1 VGLGDGVVQVTAGA
15 AVPLEV
21 VAAVVLDPPALPRGA
36 ARDAA
41 PIGSRVITSATG
53 VGFAPK
59 TSTASNTSTA
69 ARTIRRRRI

>member
-1 VGLGDGVVQVTAGA
+1 VVQLTAGA

-21 VAAVVLDPPALPRGA
+21 VAAVVLDPPLPRGA

-59 TSTASNTSTA
+59 RSTASKTNTP
-69 ARTIRRRRI
+69 ARTIRRRRILGTTLK

>member
-1 VGLGDGVVQVTAGA
+1 VGPGDGVVQFTAGA

-41 PIGSRVITSATG
+41 PIGSCVITSAIG
-53 VGFAPK
+53 AGFAPK
-59 TSTASNTSTA
+59 TSTTSNTSTA

>member
-1 VGLGDGVVQVTAGA
+1 VGLGDGVVQFTAGA

-21 VAAVVLDPPALPRGA
+21 VAAVLDPPALPRGA
-36 ARDAA
+36 ARDGAA
-41 PIGSRVITSATG
+41 IGSRVITSATG

-59 TSTASNTSTA
+59 RSTASNTSTA